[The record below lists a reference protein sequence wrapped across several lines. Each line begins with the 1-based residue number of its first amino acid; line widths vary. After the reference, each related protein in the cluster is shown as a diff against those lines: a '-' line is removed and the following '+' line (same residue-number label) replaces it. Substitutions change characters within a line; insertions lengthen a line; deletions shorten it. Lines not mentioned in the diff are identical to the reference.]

1 MKIFILT
8 LQKVIKNT
16 FQSTWY
22 FSTEIF
28 KWSSVCDVDN
38 LEKINVREIP
48 NAKRAV
54 IFIFE
59 YPPKHV
65 FALKER
71 EKVFYAL
78 VLKAVKR
85 LTKH

>member
-1 MKIFILT
+1 MKIFIL

-16 FQSTWY
+16 FQSTY
-22 FSTEIF
+22 FSKEIF
-28 KWSSVCDVDN
+28 KWSSVCDVDS

-59 YPPKHV
+59 YPPKYV
-65 FALKER
+65 FILKER

-78 VLKAVKR
+78 VLKAV
-85 LTKH
+85 TII